1 MGDVNAPEPR
11 NYGQETRDTLAAQV
25 ELAPDRY
32 ASEARFSPLYQDL
45 NASNVRR
52 LLLGEDG
59 KGGLLKTWED
69 VAPRTQA
76 LTDQTQNAQRRSDL
90 DALRDIGL
98 ANQVGVYLVSE
109 DRPVSEVFEL
119 KFDGTARLIATIVFN
134 SWRRTAIPSDTKEA
148 HR

>member
-1 MGDVNAPEPR
+1 MKTYLATAMCLPVRPGQILDVYIVAGRKADIGPLLEDRRVNP
-11 NYGQETRDTLAAQV
+11 QLAA
-25 ELAPDRY
+25 DI
-32 ASEARFSPLYQDL
+32 ARS
-45 NASNVRR
+45 AR
-52 LLLGEDG
+52 LTPG
-59 KGGLLKTWED
+59 T
-69 VAPRTQA
+69 
-76 LTDQTQNAQRRSDL
+76 SDL